1 MNSRLMDDRRR
12 SSPTSVAASVRMSI
26 GGPSDQETPN
36 CTLSWGITFSI
47 KVSNRNSGK
56 SCLSDSSM
64 STVCCSSDPSCPVI
78 PGGASRIFEWSLH
91 GGAAVESIIM
101 LGSRCPLI
109 FSASSLGSTSQMSLI
124 HKPDPHISAVN
135 FPSTVL
141 WFLLILGPYKSPPST
156 IQDI

>member
-1 MNSRLMDDRRR
+1 MGLYSLSYCSCFCQVSCQGVCRDGVLDFRPVDGVPPWLQRRGLDTMFP
-12 SSPTSVAASVRMSI
+12 SAASQTIGCDPHWSVMS
-26 GGPSDQETPN
+26 SKWA

-47 KVSNRNSGK
+47 KVSNRNSGR

-109 FSASSLGSTSQMSLI
+109 FSASSLGSTSQMS
-124 HKPDPHISAVN
+124 PM
-135 FPSTVL
+135 
-141 WFLLILGPYKSPPST
+141 
-156 IQDI
+156 